1 LIRGDDKYIRNFA
14 KKIPKAQ
21 NIKWDVENLARR
33 LEIWNQN
40 NQISLFKDANND
52 PNLGLPNAK
61 KFTLPLTRFFQE
73 NKTEVFEIDCSGNQ
87 FEMLEAMRVY
97 IERNGRSYNY
107 LSSVQSLNHKREEI
121 LTQEESDADKSLA
134 IKQSEE
140 KAADQD
146 KRKALEQL
154 ADGRLDFLN

>member
-1 LIRGDDKYIRNFA
+1 MIRGDDKYIRNFA

-21 NIKWDVENLARR
+21 NIKWDVENLSRR

-121 LTQEESDADKSLA
+121 LTQEERDADKSLA